1 MINEKS
7 VSQLIQQGESE
18 TLEFKESFGK
28 NVIETVCAF
37 GNSTGGTILVGV
49 DDKGGIK
56 GASVAKESLKD
67 WTNQIAQTTG
77 LHPSFQIVKL
87 KGQSIVLI
95 KVQES
100 RIKPVMFHGKPFQ
113 RSGSTTRQMSFE
125 ELTRL
130 TLSSV
135 GATWDEIPEIRAK
148 MSDISLVKVKK
159 FISLANFE
167 GRRSVPSGTSPEQLL
182 IKLDLIREGKLTRAA
197 ILLFGKRP
205 QRFYSQALVKVGR
218 FRNETLIVDDREIG
232 GTLFDQV
239 NGAIGY
245 FREKLDTMFIMT
257 GKPARDVVWE
267 YPLEALREAVTN
279 AVCHRDYLSN
289 AHTQVRIYDKELLVM
304 NPGGLPKEL
313 SIGDLKRKHD
323 SFPRNRLI
331 AQIFYYAGFIEKWGS
346 GIDKM
351 INECQSAKM
360 PEPIFE
366 TSAAGFRVS
375 FNKGP
380 DQTPIK
386 HPSSTHQAPI
396 KHPSSGP
403 EELQWTVEQ
412 GLLQFCAEARTT
424 KEILHYLKLKD
435 RVNLNQ
441 KYIRP
446 LLKRGV
452 LAMIDPHSPSN
463 PKQKYVTTKKGLTA
477 QWVKKNKTSG
487 HNK

>member
-1 MINEKS
+1 MQTE
-7 VSQLIQQGESE
+7 QPMLRLIREGESE
-18 TLEFKESFGK
+18 TLELKESFGK
-28 NVIETVCAF
+28 DVIETVCAF
-37 GNSTGGTILVGV
+37 GNSHGGTILVGV
-49 DDKGGIK
+49 SDRGVIK
-56 GASVAKESLKD
+56 GVSIGKESLKD
-67 WTNQIAQTTG
+67 WSNQIAQTTG
-77 LHPSFQIVKL
+77 LHPSFRITKIDGNPIV
-87 KGQSIVLI
+87 VI
-95 KVQES
+95 KVKES
-100 RIKPVMFHGKPFQ
+100 RIKPVMFHGKPYE

-148 MSDISLVKVKK
+148 MSDISLVKVKR
-159 FISLANFE
+159 FISLANSE
-167 GRRSVPSGTSPEQLL
+167 GRRSVSSDTSPEQLL
-182 IKLDLIREGKLTRAA
+182 KKLDLIREGKPTRAA

-218 FRNETLIVDDREIG
+218 FRNETLIVDDREIEG
-232 GTLFDQV
+232 DLFDQV
-239 NGAIGY
+239 DGSIGY
-245 FREKLDTMFIMT
+245 FREKLDTMFVMT

-313 SIGDLKRKHD
+313 SIADLKRKHD

-351 INECQSAKM
+351 IDECRSAKM
-360 PEPIFE
+360 PDPIFE
-366 TSAAGFRVS
+366 SSAAGFRVS

-380 DQTPIK
+380 DLTPIK
-386 HPSSTHQAPI
+386 HPSGTHQAPI

-403 EELQWTVEQ
+403 EEFQLSQEQ
-412 GLLQFCAEARTT
+412 ALLQFCTEPRTT
-424 KEILHYLKLKD
+424 KEILYYLKLKD
-435 RVNLNQ
+435 RVNLNR
-441 KYIRP
+441 KHIRP
-446 LLKRGV
+446 LLRSGA
-452 LAMIDPHSPSN
+452 LTMIDPRSPSN
-463 PKQKYVTTKKGLTA
+463 PKQQYFTTRKGLA
-477 QWVKKNKTSG
+477 WLKTESG
-487 HNK
+487 RHK